1 MSSTENKKKTDTKIA
16 KLRKRSEGDKE
27 KEEEE
32 LQTFDVEST
41 AGGMGG
47 SGG

>member
-1 MSSTENKKKTDTKIA
+1 MSAENEKNADTKPI
-16 KLRKRSEGDKE
+16 KLRKRSERDKE

-32 LQTFDVEST
+32 LEIFDVEST

>member
-1 MSSTENKKKTDTKIA
+1 MSAENEKNRDTKSTKPRIRPE
-16 KLRKRSEGDKE
+16 KDKE

-32 LQTFDVEST
+32 LEIFDVEST
-41 AGGMGG
+41 AGGRGG

>member
-1 MSSTENKKKTDTKIA
+1 MSAENNKDHDTKPTKPKI
-16 KLRKRSEGDKE
+16 RSNRDKE

-32 LQTFDVEST
+32 LKTFDVEST

>member
-1 MSSTENKKKTDTKIA
+1 MSTENEKKADTKIS

-32 LQTFDVEST
+32 LETFDVEST